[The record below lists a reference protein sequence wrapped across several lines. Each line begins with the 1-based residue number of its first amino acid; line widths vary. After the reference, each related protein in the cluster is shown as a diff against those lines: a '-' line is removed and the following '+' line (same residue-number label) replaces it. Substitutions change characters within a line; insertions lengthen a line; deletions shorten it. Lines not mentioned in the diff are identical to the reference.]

1 MIYCGKS
8 EFGQISRSFSLHA
21 VTLGKRPKNLTQI
34 GFPSLR
40 SVKSDRLLDQGGPP
54 GVLVSEVPTQVNVR
68 GLASVALDDY
78 ELTPRA
84 EFEIRARVLSRK
96 DYSWGTEADLSP
108 VDLALGWGVMSD
120 QAVLDRI
127 EISQGS
133 RWYYTRYELP
143 APISDMEIIQNSGNM
158 HMIPAQNRIRKKL
171 KDVRVGD
178 IVRLRGRLV
187 DIDHPSGW
195 HWRTS
200 LSRDDTG
207 GGSCE
212 IVYLE
217 EIEIK
222 AR

>member
-1 MIYCGKS
+1 MREG
-8 EFGQISRSFSLHA
+8 FGLAARVSVI
-21 VTLGKRPKNLTQI
+21 NLKKI
-34 GFPSLR
+34 LFVVLVLLAGMAYRDWSLR
-40 SVKSDRLLDQGGPP
+40 EIEYPP
-54 GVLVSEVPTQVNVR
+54 GVLVSELPKQVNVR
-68 GLASVALDDY
+68 GLASVTMDGY

-84 EFEIRARVLSRK
+84 EFEIRARVLARK
-96 DYSWGTEADLSP
+96 DYNWGTEADLSP

-143 APISDMEIIQNSGNM
+143 APISDKEIIQNSGNM
-158 HMIPAQNRIRKKL
+158 HMVPAQNRIRKKL
-171 KDVRVGD
+171 QDVRVGD

-207 GGSCE
+207 SGSCE

-217 EIEIK
+217 DIEIE

>member
-1 MIYCGKS
+1 MSILEGKKILIVVLVLLAGMAYRDWS
-8 EFGQISRSFSLHA
+8 SRD
-21 VTLGKRPKNLTQI
+21 I
-34 GFPSLR
+34 EY
-40 SVKSDRLLDQGGPP
+40 PP
-54 GVLVSEVPTQVNVR
+54 GVLVSEFPKQTNVQ
-68 GLASVALDDY
+68 GLASVTMDDY

-84 EFEIRARVLSRK
+84 EFEIRARVLSRE
-96 DYSWGTEADLSP
+96 DYSWGNEADLSP

-127 EISQGS
+127 KISQRS

-143 APISDMEIIQNSGNM
+143 APISDREIIQNSGNM
-158 HMIPAQNRIRKKL
+158 HMVPAQNWIRKKL
-171 KDVRVGD
+171 KAVRVGD

-195 HWRTS
+195 RWRTS

-217 EIEIK
+217 EIEIED
-222 AR
+222 R

>member
-1 MIYCGKS
+1 MAY
-8 EFGQISRSFSLHA
+8 RDW
-21 VTLGKRPKNLTQI
+21 
-34 GFPSLR
+34 SLR
-40 SVKSDRLLDQGGPP
+40 DIEYPP
-54 GVLVSEVPTQVNVR
+54 GVLVSELPRQTDVR
-68 GLASVALDDY
+68 GLASVTMDDY

-84 EFEIRARVLSRK
+84 EFEIRARVLSRE

-108 VDLALGWGVMSD
+108 MDLALGWSVMSD
-120 QAVLDRI
+120 QAVIDRI

-143 APISDMEIIQNSGNM
+143 APISDKEIIQNSGNM
-158 HMIPAQNRIRKKL
+158 HMVPAQNWIRKKL
-171 KDVRVGD
+171 KGIRVGD

-200 LSRDDTG
+200 LRRDDTG

-217 EIEIK
+217 EIEIEV
-222 AR
+222 R

>member
-1 MIYCGKS
+1 MAAINEKKILFVVLVLLAGMAY
-8 EFGQISRSFSLHA
+8 RDW
-21 VTLGKRPKNLTQI
+21 
-34 GFPSLR
+34 SLR
-40 SVKSDRLLDQGGPP
+40 EIEYPP
-54 GVLVSEVPTQVNVR
+54 GVMVTELPKQIDVR
-68 GLASVALDDY
+68 GLRSITLNEY

-96 DYSWGTEADLSP
+96 NYNWGTEADLSP
-108 VDLALGWGVMSD
+108 VDLALGWGLMSD
-120 QAVLDRI
+120 QAVIDRI
-127 EISQGS
+127 EISQSS
-133 RWYYTRYELP
+133 RWYYTRYQLP
-143 APISDMEIIQNSGNM
+143 APISDAEIIQNSGNM
-158 HMIPAQNRIRKKL
+158 HIIPAQSRIEKKL
-171 KDVRVGD
+171 KQVRVGD

-217 EIEIK
+217 DIEIE

>member
-1 MIYCGKS
+1 MAVIGKKKIL
-8 EFGQISRSFSLHA
+8 FVVL
-21 VTLGKRPKNLTQI
+21 V
-34 GFPSLR
+34 
-40 SVKSDRLLDQGGPP
+40 LLAGMGYRDWSMREIEHPP

-68 GLASVALDDY
+68 GLASVAMDDY

-133 RWYYTRYELP
+133 RWYYTRYDLP
-143 APISDMEIIQNSGNM
+143 APISNKEIIQNSGNM

-187 DIDHPSGW
+187 DINHPSGW
-195 HWRTS
+195 HWGTS
-200 LSRDDTG
+200 LSRHDTG

-217 EIEIK
+217 EIEIE
-222 AR
+222 ARL

>member
-1 MIYCGKS
+1 MAVIGKKKIL
-8 EFGQISRSFSLHA
+8 FVVL
-21 VTLGKRPKNLTQI
+21 V
-34 GFPSLR
+34 
-40 SVKSDRLLDQGGPP
+40 LLAGMAYRDWSMREIEYPP
-54 GVLVSEVPTQVNVR
+54 GVLISEVPTQVNVR
-68 GLASVALDDY
+68 GLTSVAMDDY

-133 RWYYTRYELP
+133 RWYYTRYDLP
-143 APISDMEIIQNSGNM
+143 APISNKEIIQNSGNM

-171 KDVRVGD
+171 KVIRVGD

-217 EIEIK
+217 EIEIE

>member
-1 MIYCGKS
+1 MAVIGKKKIL
-8 EFGQISRSFSLHA
+8 FVVL
-21 VTLGKRPKNLTQI
+21 V
-34 GFPSLR
+34 
-40 SVKSDRLLDQGGPP
+40 LLAGMGYRDWSMREIEHPP

-68 GLASVALDDY
+68 GLASVAMDDY

-133 RWYYTRYELP
+133 RWYYTRYDLP
-143 APISDMEIIQNSGNM
+143 APISNKEIIQNSGNM

-178 IVRLRGRLV
+178 IVRCVGDWWISTTPPVGIGEHRSVATIREAALA
-187 DIDHPSGW
+187 
-195 HWRTS
+195 
-200 LSRDDTG
+200 
-207 GGSCE
+207 
-212 IVYLE
+212 
-217 EIEIK
+217 K
-222 AR
+222 

>member
-1 MIYCGKS
+1 MVK
-8 EFGQISRSFSLHA
+8 ELAARMA
-21 VTLGKRPKNLTQI
+21 VNNEKKILFVVLVLLAGMAYRDW
-34 GFPSLR
+34 SLR
-40 SVKSDRLLDQGGPP
+40 EIKYPP
-54 GVLVSEVPTQVNVR
+54 GVLVSEVPIQANVR
-68 GLASVALDDY
+68 GLASVNMDDY
-78 ELTPRA
+78 ELSPRA

-133 RWYYTRYELP
+133 RWYYTRYDLP
-143 APISDMEIIQNSGNM
+143 APISDKEVIQNSGNM
-158 HMIPAQNRIRKKL
+158 HMVPAQNRIRKKL
-171 KDVRVGD
+171 KGVRVGD

-200 LSRDDTG
+200 LRRDDTG

-217 EIEIK
+217 EIEIE

>member
-1 MIYCGKS
+1 MREG
-8 EFGQISRSFSLHA
+8 FGLAARVSVI
-21 VTLGKRPKNLTQI
+21 NLKKI
-34 GFPSLR
+34 LFVVLVLLAGMAYRDWSLR
-40 SVKSDRLLDQGGPP
+40 EIEYPP
-54 GVLVSEVPTQVNVR
+54 GVLVSELPKQVNVR
-68 GLASVALDDY
+68 GLASVTMDGY

-84 EFEIRARVLSRK
+84 EFEIRARVLARK
-96 DYSWGTEADLSP
+96 DYNWGTEADLSP

-143 APISDMEIIQNSGNM
+143 APISEKEIIQNSGNM
-158 HMIPAQNRIRKKL
+158 HMVPAQNRIRKKL
-171 KDVRVGD
+171 QDVRVGD

-207 GGSCE
+207 SGSCE

-217 EIEIK
+217 DIEIE

>member
-1 MIYCGKS
+1 MREG
-8 EFGQISRSFSLHA
+8 FGLAARVSVI
-21 VTLGKRPKNLTQI
+21 NLKKI
-34 GFPSLR
+34 LFVVLVLLAGMAYRDWSLR
-40 SVKSDRLLDQGGPP
+40 EIEYPP
-54 GVLVSEVPTQVNVR
+54 GVLVSELPKQVNVR
-68 GLASVALDDY
+68 GLASVTMDGY

-84 EFEIRARVLSRK
+84 EFEIRARVLARK
-96 DYSWGTEADLSP
+96 DYNWGTEADLSP

-143 APISDMEIIQNSGNM
+143 APISEKEIIQNSGNM
-158 HMIPAQNRIRKKL
+158 HMVPAQNRIRKKL

-207 GGSCE
+207 SGSCE

-217 EIEIK
+217 DIEIE

>member
-1 MIYCGKS
+1 MS
-8 EFGQISRSFSLHA
+8 ETNL
-21 VTLGKRPKNLTQI
+21 KRILFVVLVLLA
-34 GFPSLR
+34 GLAYRDWSLR
-40 SVKSDRLLDQGGPP
+40 EIEYPP

-68 GLASVALDDY
+68 GLASVTMDGY

-84 EFEIRARVLSRK
+84 KFEIRARVLSRK

-143 APISDMEIIQNSGNM
+143 APISEKEIIQNSGNM
-158 HMIPAQNRIRKKL
+158 HMVPAQNRIRKKL
-171 KDVRVGD
+171 KEVRVGD
-178 IVRLRGRLV
+178 IVRLRGTLV

-195 HWRTS
+195 YWRTS

-217 EIEIK
+217 EIEIET
-222 AR
+222 R